1 MAIEI
6 QVERMRVVEA
16 ITARDAVVQ
25 RLNDAHVS
33 IRQKAAIIDH
43 LELEMED
50 MRRRLL
56 ILKGPCDEEYEE
68 EKTKAGSEIDRLQG
82 IIKALREDVKL
93 LKEIRTDPVK
103 PLTDPPPR
111 YEEGKANLNSMK
123 VRSLF

>member
-33 IRQKAAIIDH
+33 IRQKATIIDH
-43 LELEMED
+43 LELEKED
-50 MRRRLL
+50 LKRRLL
-56 ILKGPCDEEYEE
+56 ILKGPCDEEDEE

-82 IIKALREDVKL
+82 IIKTLREDVKL
-93 LKEIRTDPVK
+93 LREIRTDTGK

-111 YEEGKANLNSMK
+111 YEEGKASSMK
-123 VRSLF
+123 VRSL

>member
-82 IIKALREDVKL
+82 IIKALREDVK
-93 LKEIRTDPVK
+93 
-103 PLTDPPPR
+103 
-111 YEEGKANLNSMK
+111 
-123 VRSLF
+123 F